1 MTNYALLFLFGIGVG
16 VLSGLLG
23 IGGGIALVPGLI
35 MLFGF
40 SQKEAQGTSLA
51 VLVPPIGIFAAL
63 LYYEHGFVQLPKV
76 GWVALGFLVG
86 AYLGARLVPTVPDE
100 WLSFAFGAILLYVG
114 FMFVLSPDVDK
125 RTAVALP
132 AGLAALTAT
141 LLGWIL
147 RRRVLK
153 KPPKREPPSDDLEY
167 HL

>member
-1 MTNYALLFLFGIGVG
+1 MTNYVLLFLFGIGVG

-35 MLFGF
+35 MMFGF

-51 VLVPPIGIFAAL
+51 VLVPPIGIFAAMV
-63 LYYEHGFVQLPKV
+63 YYQHGYVQLPKV
-76 GWVALGFLVG
+76 GWVAFGFVVG
-86 AYLGARLVPTVPDE
+86 ALLGALLVDAIPQA
-100 WLSFAFGAILLYVG
+100 WLSFAFGATLLYVG

-125 RTAVALP
+125 RTAAALP
-132 AGLAALTAT
+132 AGLAALAVTV
-141 LLGWIL
+141 LGWIL

-153 KPPKREPPSDDLEY
+153 KPAKREPPSDNLEY